1 MMMKINYYIQ
11 KNEKCLK
18 ILFKKRL
25 DKIEEITSK
34 IDDNNL
40 IFTTLTTGETF
51 NFTGKNDPLT
61 LLKNIRDGKTTLEKA
76 KDLQEN
82 LNNSIKKLRKG
93 NKTQEQRKTL
103 VNLNMLFNGRN
114 GAIKFYDDYSSMILK
129 AKKMTAEQGGT
140 RLKIL
145 TPKQMLQKLP
155 IVLAQV
161 KAGNNSESLL
171 NEIRQIVYSPYQSK
185 QFTKKVYNEIIES
198 IQYRIKNGQYI

>member
-1 MMMKINYYIQ
+1 MMMMMKINYYIQ

-40 IFTTLTTGETF
+40 IFTTLTTGET
-51 NFTGKNDPLT
+51 DPLT
-61 LLKNIRDGKTTLEKA
+61 LLKNIRDGKTTFEKA
-76 KDLQEN
+76 NDLQED

-129 AKKMTAEQGGT
+129 AKKMAAEQGRT

-145 TPKQMLQKLP
+145 TPKQMLLKLS

-171 NEIRQIVYSPYQSK
+171 NEIRQIVYSLYQSK

>member
-1 MMMKINYYIQ
+1 MMKINYYIQ

-51 NFTGKNDPLT
+51 NFTGKNDRLT

-82 LNNSIKKLRKG
+82 LNNSIKKITKRK
-93 NKTQEQRKTL
+93 
-103 VNLNMLFNGRN
+103 
-114 GAIKFYDDYSSMILK
+114 
-129 AKKMTAEQGGT
+129 
-140 RLKIL
+140 
-145 TPKQMLQKLP
+145 
-155 IVLAQV
+155 
-161 KAGNNSESLL
+161 
-171 NEIRQIVYSPYQSK
+171 
-185 QFTKKVYNEIIES
+185 
-198 IQYRIKNGQYI
+198 

>member
-1 MMMKINYYIQ
+1 M
-11 KNEKCLK
+11 K

-82 LNNSIKKLRKG
+82 LNNSIKKITKRK
-93 NKTQEQRKTL
+93 
-103 VNLNMLFNGRN
+103 
-114 GAIKFYDDYSSMILK
+114 
-129 AKKMTAEQGGT
+129 
-140 RLKIL
+140 
-145 TPKQMLQKLP
+145 
-155 IVLAQV
+155 
-161 KAGNNSESLL
+161 
-171 NEIRQIVYSPYQSK
+171 
-185 QFTKKVYNEIIES
+185 
-198 IQYRIKNGQYI
+198 

>member
-1 MMMKINYYIQ
+1 MMIKINYYIQ

-82 LNNSIKKLRKG
+82 LNNSIKKITKRK
-93 NKTQEQRKTL
+93 
-103 VNLNMLFNGRN
+103 
-114 GAIKFYDDYSSMILK
+114 
-129 AKKMTAEQGGT
+129 
-140 RLKIL
+140 
-145 TPKQMLQKLP
+145 
-155 IVLAQV
+155 
-161 KAGNNSESLL
+161 
-171 NEIRQIVYSPYQSK
+171 
-185 QFTKKVYNEIIES
+185 
-198 IQYRIKNGQYI
+198 

>member
-1 MMMKINYYIQ
+1 MMKINYYIQ

-25 DKIEEITSK
+25 DKIEETTSK

-82 LNNSIKKLRKG
+82 LNNSIKKITKRK
-93 NKTQEQRKTL
+93 
-103 VNLNMLFNGRN
+103 
-114 GAIKFYDDYSSMILK
+114 
-129 AKKMTAEQGGT
+129 
-140 RLKIL
+140 
-145 TPKQMLQKLP
+145 
-155 IVLAQV
+155 
-161 KAGNNSESLL
+161 
-171 NEIRQIVYSPYQSK
+171 
-185 QFTKKVYNEIIES
+185 
-198 IQYRIKNGQYI
+198 

>member
-1 MMMKINYYIQ
+1 MMKINYYIQ

-18 ILFKKRL
+18 ILFKKKL

-82 LNNSIKKLRKG
+82 LNNSIKKITKRK
-93 NKTQEQRKTL
+93 
-103 VNLNMLFNGRN
+103 
-114 GAIKFYDDYSSMILK
+114 
-129 AKKMTAEQGGT
+129 
-140 RLKIL
+140 
-145 TPKQMLQKLP
+145 
-155 IVLAQV
+155 
-161 KAGNNSESLL
+161 
-171 NEIRQIVYSPYQSK
+171 
-185 QFTKKVYNEIIES
+185 
-198 IQYRIKNGQYI
+198 